1 MTEQEYLLARGAL
14 DGLHKI
20 YRFACVDRMVPMP
33 RHATREKRRLG
44 DICRA
49 YAREQWAQVP
59 DNTKVW
65 CYRQATKAKATRKY
79 LEAINKL

>member
-33 RHATREKRRLG
+33 GTQQGKSAGLGIFAEPTLGNSGRKFPTTPRSGAIDRLPRPRPHG
-44 DICRA
+44 
-49 YAREQWAQVP
+49 
-59 DNTKVW
+59 NTL
-65 CYRQATKAKATRKY
+65 R
-79 LEAINKL
+79 L